1 MEITILGSGTGYPS
15 PRRQPS
21 GLLIRVGGIPML
33 FDAGSGT
40 LGRLAQIGVD
50 VASLEYIHFTHQHSD
65 HCADLMPILQACAL
79 MRRTLPLRV
88 ISSPVFFDY
97 MRGML
102 ETHPWARPAGYAL
115 EMVDITAGAFA
126 GPAWVLD
133 AAFTGHLPGSLAFRL
148 RADGKTVVCTGDA
161 TNTPALAEFVR
172 GADLLIAEC
181 SFPDDLAE
189 PYHLSPFQIGPMAE
203 AGGVRH
209 LLLTH
214 FYPVCDGQDIRS
226 AAVKWYSGPVT
237 MAEDGLTLTL

>member
-15 PRRQPS
+15 PRRQAS
-21 GLLIRVGGIPML
+21 GLLIRVGGVPLL

-40 LGRLAQIGVD
+40 LGRLALAGVD

-79 MRRTLPLRV
+79 MKRTLPLRV
-88 ISSPVFFDY
+88 ISSPVFFEY

-102 ETHPWARPAGYAL
+102 EMHPWVRPSGYTL
-115 EMVDITAGAFA
+115 EEVDITEGAFT
-126 GPAWVLD
+126 GPAWTLD
-133 AAFTGHLPGSLAFRL
+133 AVLTGHLPGSLAFRL
-148 RADGKTVVCTGDA
+148 RAGGKTLVCTGDA
-161 TNTPALAEFVR
+161 TNAPALADLVR
-172 GADLLIAEC
+172 GADLLISEC

-203 AGGVRH
+203 TGGVRR
-209 LLLTH
+209 LVLTH
-214 FYPVCDGQDIRS
+214 FYPICDRYDIQS
-226 AAVKWYSGPVT
+226 AVAKWYSGPVT